1 LRVKTASLTDASVP
15 FREQLRVATLRDR
28 DFLLAAP
35 VIAEALAG
43 RITRTRYLAFLA
55 QAWHHVRHTVP
66 LLMAVGSRLPERHAA
81 LRHELLHYL
90 EEETG
95 HDDWILNDIEA
106 AGGDRRA
113 VQLSMPAV
121 ETDAMVAYAWDTVQ
135 RQNPVGFFGMVY
147 VLEGTSVA
155 LAVRA
160 ADAIEHSLQLPRNAF
175 TYLRSHGTLDLE
187 HIEHLGGILDRF
199 TEPADRAAVIR
210 CAKAMFWLYGHVFR
224 GLERDIPGDCT
235 NVELQ
240 LMERASA

>member
-1 LRVKTASLTDASVP
+1 LKTATLRDTALP
-15 FREQLRVATLRDR
+15 FREQLRIATLRDR
-28 DFLLAAP
+28 EFLLQAP

-43 RITRTRYLAFLA
+43 HISLTRYLAFLE

-66 LLMAVGSRLPERHAA
+66 LLMAVGSRLPDRHAA
-81 LRHELLHYL
+81 LGRDLLHYL
-90 EEETG
+90 EEEIG

-113 VQLSMPAV
+113 VQLSTPNV

-135 RQNPVGFFGMVY
+135 RRNPIGFFGMVY

-160 ADAIEHSLQLPRNAF
+160 ADAIEQSLQLPPTAF

-187 HIEHLGGILDRF
+187 HIEDLGG
-199 TEPADRAAVIR
+199 TSTA
-210 CAKAMFWLYGHVFR
+210 
-224 GLERDIPGDCT
+224 
-235 NVELQ
+235 
-240 LMERASA
+240 

>member
-1 LRVKTASLTDASVP
+1 MKTATLRDASLP
-15 FREQLRVATLRDR
+15 FREQLRIATLRDR
-28 DFLLAAP
+28 EFLLQAP

-43 RITRTRYLAFLA
+43 HISLTRYLAFLE

-66 LLMAVGSRLPERHAA
+66 LLMAVGSRLPDRHAS
-81 LRHELLHYL
+81 LGRDLLHYL
-90 EEETG
+90 DEEIG

-113 VQLSMPAV
+113 VQLSTPNV

-135 RQNPVGFFGMVY
+135 RRNPLGFFGMVY

-160 ADAIEHSLQLPRNAF
+160 ADAIEQSLQLPPTAF

-187 HIEHLGGILDRF
+187 HIEDLGGILDRL
-199 TEPADRAAVIR
+199 TDPADRAAVTQ
-210 CAKAMFWLYGHVFR
+210 CARAMFWLYGHMFR
-224 GLERDIPGDCT
+224 GVERHVPGDCAESI
-235 NVELQ
+235 VGQ
-240 LMERASA
+240 KERASA